1 MFISLKKYIFLI
13 IFFSLT
19 CYASGEENNKGLQ
32 IAKKADGTMSG
43 YGDSQSKLVMK
54 LINKRGEIT
63 ERSMR
68 ARLLEVEGDGDK
80 SLFVFEKPRDIRGI
94 ALLSFAHKIESDD
107 QWFYM
112 PRSKRVKRI
121 ISKNKSGPFLGSEFS
136 IEDLSFQEIEKFSH
150 KFLREEEFN
159 NYNCFV
165 IERIPLD
172 PYSGYTKHLVWID
185 KENYL
190 IQKIELFDRKSYH
203 LKSQFFKGYKKYLNK
218 FWRPNEIEMINHQN
232 GKSTILFF
240 EEMRFQTGLTEE
252 DFTQNSLKRSK

>member
-1 MFISLKKYIFLI
+1 M
-13 IFFSLT
+13 
-19 CYASGEENNKGLQ
+19 
-32 IAKKADGTMSG
+32 
-43 YGDSQSKLVMK
+43 
-54 LINKRGEIT
+54 
-63 ERSMR
+63 
-68 ARLLEVEGDGDK
+68 
-80 SLFVFEKPRDIRGI
+80 
-94 ALLSFAHKIESDD
+94 
-107 QWFYM
+107 
-112 PRSKRVKRI
+112 
-121 ISKNKSGPFLGSEFS
+121 
-136 IEDLSFQEIEKFSH
+136 
-150 KFLREEEFN
+150 
-159 NYNCFV
+159 

-190 IQKIELFDRKSYH
+190 IQKIELFDRKSNH

>member
-1 MFISLKKYIFLI
+1 MR
-13 IFFSLT
+13 
-19 CYASGEENNKGLQ
+19 
-32 IAKKADGTMSG
+32 
-43 YGDSQSKLVMK
+43 SKL
-54 LINKRGEIT
+54 LEI
-63 ERSMR
+63 
-68 ARLLEVEGDGDK
+68 EGDGDK
-80 SLFVFEKPRDIRGI
+80 SLFVFERPRDIRGI

-112 PRSKRVKRI
+112 HRSKRVKRI

-136 IEDLSFQEIEKFSH
+136 IEDLSFQEIEKFSY

-159 NYNCFV
+159 NHNCFL

-172 PYSGYTKHLVWID
+172 PYSGYTKQLVWID

-240 EEMRFQTGLTEE
+240 EELRFQTGLTEE
-252 DFTQNSLKRSK
+252 DFTLNSLKRSK

>member
-1 MFISLKKYIFLI
+1 
-13 IFFSLT
+13 
-19 CYASGEENNKGLQ
+19 
-32 IAKKADGTMSG
+32 
-43 YGDSQSKLVMK
+43 
-54 LINKRGEIT
+54 
-63 ERSMR
+63 MR

-240 EEMRFQTGLTEE
+240 EELRFQTGLTEE
-252 DFTQNSLKRSK
+252 DFTLNSLKRSK

>member
-1 MFISLKKYIFLI
+1 
-13 IFFSLT
+13 
-19 CYASGEENNKGLQ
+19 
-32 IAKKADGTMSG
+32 MSG
-43 YGDSQSKLVMK
+43 YGDSQAKLVMK
-54 LINKRGEIT
+54 LINKKGEIT

-68 ARLLEVEGDGDK
+68 ARLLEIEGDGDK
-80 SLFVFEKPRDIRGI
+80 SLFVLEKPRAIRGT

-107 QWFYM
+107 QWIYM

-121 ISKNKSGPFLGSEFS
+121 ISKSKSGPFLGSEFS
-136 IEDLSFQEIEKFSH
+136 MEDLSFQEIEKFSY

-159 NYNCFV
+159 NQNCFV

-172 PYSGYTKHLVWID
+172 PYSGYTKQLVWID

-190 IQKIELFDRKSYH
+190 IQKIELVDRKSYH

-252 DFTQNSLKRSK
+252 DFTLNSLKRSK

>member
-1 MFISLKKYIFLI
+1 
-13 IFFSLT
+13 
-19 CYASGEENNKGLQ
+19 
-32 IAKKADGTMSG
+32 MSG
-43 YGDSQSKLVMK
+43 YGDSQAKLVMK

-68 ARLLEVEGDGDK
+68 SKLLEIEGDGDK
-80 SLFVFEKPRDIRGI
+80 SLFVFEIPRVIRGT
-94 ALLSFAHKIESDD
+94 ALLSFAHKIETDD
-107 QWFYM
+107 QWLYM

-136 IEDLSFQEIEKFSH
+136 MEDLSFQEIEKFSY

-159 NYNCFV
+159 NYNCFL

-172 PYSGYTKHLVWID
+172 PYSGYTKQLVWID

-240 EEMRFQTGLTEE
+240 EQLRFQTGLTEE
-252 DFTQNSLKRSK
+252 DFTLNSLKRSK